1 MESQRQSTTTV
12 TTTPTPTPTP
22 TQRKYTGMDCR
33 FCQKSFSKGEHL
45 RRHERSHTGSRPF
58 VCKEC
63 RRPFARQDSL
73 ARHER
78 LHTRRESNYPNYPS
92 PPSSLVSQSSIPT
105 NMLPA
110 IDTNL
115 QVETPITQQGNM
127 EDRDAGHSIIGNTPS
142 STEDLDFE
150 LIWPDS
156 EDLFE
161 TLMSSDPTNSW
172 QMPIGM
178 LPVPITTRSRINNG
192 SFGIPGPFQEKGS
205 IGSIP
210 VGESHQAVHNV
221 SEMVTSLSSTVTAAV
236 EATSLTSVFLDECL
250 HMFFVRFIPTFP
262 VLHRSTFV
270 FRECTQPLLLNA
282 MAIGSLYL
290 GPKDSVAKGEALWR
304 LAHVAVAT
312 SWETLI
318 THQGPYDSCQGVQL
332 VVTALLAQIYGAL
345 SRNRVIRT
353 TSQAFHALG
362 FFWARQC
369 AISDSEAYSRSNLP
383 NQSATDEEKT
393 RAWKVWAAKE
403 IQQRALLGHYVLDGL
418 ISRMS
423 GETPSVRHAANQLGL
438 PSSETAF
445 EATTANEWL
454 NHMRSQEPLQYSFRS
469 IIRSLFA
476 PTGQPLTGFHALSAF
491 SLRVILE
498 GLQSLVS
505 DCDSDDLSTVGVPTK
520 LELRK
525 ALSHSFEAIS
535 MSPNL
540 SHSERLELLLRW
552 HTICLDACKD
562 SSLLCRSICSRY
574 GIVQHVCGGKNIMK
588 PEQDLISWA
597 STQEARKALLH
608 AIAIQEIVEQLPRG
622 RAHVIHIP
630 SSLFASATVY
640 CVFSLAG
647 QGAVNVPNI
656 VDWQAV
662 LATNEAVNSSI
673 QPGCTSQS
681 ETELYLRGEN
691 SFFRAMGTTKNL
703 LYELNSMQKLFKCLC
718 SQWGIAF
725 DMEDILDQWNTLC
738 H

>member
-1 MESQRQSTTTV
+1 MPPENAV
-12 TTTPTPTPTP
+12 
-22 TQRKYTGMDCR
+22 RKCTGMDY
-33 FCQKSFSKGEHL
+33 
-45 RRHERSHTGSRPF
+45 TGSRPF
-58 VCKEC
+58 ICKEC
-63 RRPFARQDSL
+63 RRPFSRQDSL

-78 LHTRRESNYPNYPS
+78 LHIRREFTYPS
-92 PPSSLVSQSSIPT
+92 PPSSSVSKSSIPT
-105 NMLPA
+105 IPPA
-110 IDTNL
+110 IETNY
-115 QVETPITQQGNM
+115 QVETPKTHQGVVPEQCVSNT
-127 EDRDAGHSIIGNTPS
+127 ALQATPS
-142 STEDLDFE
+142 SSAELDFE

-161 TLMSSDPTNSW
+161 TLMSNDSTNQW
-172 QMPIGM
+172 QMPMGT
-178 LPVPITTRSRINNG
+178 LPITTRTHMNN
-192 SFGIPGPFQEKGS
+192 SIFGIPGPFHDKSS
-205 IGSIP
+205 IGAIP
-210 VGESHQAVHNV
+210 IGESHQAVHNV

-262 VLHRSTFV
+262 VLHRATFV

-318 THQGPYDSCQGVQL
+318 THRGAHDTCQGVQL

-345 SRNRVIRT
+345 SKNRVIRT

-369 AISDSEAYSRSNLP
+369 AISDSEPYSMENLP
-383 NQSATDEEKT
+383 DQSASDEEKD
-393 RAWKVWAAKE
+393 RAWKAWAAKE

-438 PSSETAF
+438 PSSEAIF
-445 EATTANEWL
+445 EASNANEWL
-454 NHMRSQEPLQYSFRS
+454 NHLRSQEPVQYSFRN
-469 IIRSLFA
+469 IIRSLFLSSSQNPA
-476 PTGQPLTGFHALSAF
+476 INFHAFSAF
-491 SLRVILE
+491 SLRVVLE

-505 DCDSDDLSTVGVPTK
+505 DCDTEDVATIGVPTK
-520 LELRK
+520 IELRQ
-525 ALSHSFEAIS
+525 ALGQIYEGIS
-535 MSPNL
+535 TSPNL
-540 SHSERLELLLRW
+540 SNSERLETLLRW

-574 GIVQHVCGGKNIMK
+574 GIVQHVCGGKHTIK

-597 STQEARKALLH
+597 NTQEARRALLH

-630 SSLFASATVY
+630 NSLFASATVY
-640 CVFSLAG
+640 CAFSLAG
-647 QGAVNVPNI
+647 LGAVNVPNI
-656 VDWQAV
+656 VEWRAV
-662 LATNEAVNSSI
+662 LAHVDESGTVSA
-673 QPGCTSQS
+673 QPQS
-681 ETELYLRGEN
+681 ETQLYLQGNASVFRGL
-691 SFFRAMGTTKNL
+691 GTTKNL

-725 DMEDILDQWNTLC
+725 DMEDVLDQWNTLC

>member
-1 MESQRQSTTTV
+1 MESPKPSTAASD
-12 TTTPTPTPTP
+12 PAP
-22 TQRKYTGMDCR
+22 RKYTGMDCR
-33 FCQKSFSKGEHL
+33 FCQRSFSKGEHL

-58 VCKEC
+58 ICKDC
-63 RRPFARQDSL
+63 GRPFARQDSL

-78 LHTRRESNYPNYPS
+78 LHTRREINYPS
-92 PPSSLVSQSSIPT
+92 PPSSMISQSSIPSI
-105 NMLPA
+105 LPVV
-110 IDTNL
+110 DTNL
-115 QVETPITQQGNM
+115 QVETPKSQQGIMNNSG
-127 EDRDAGHSIIGNTPS
+127 ASHSIIGITPS
-142 STEDLDFE
+142 STEDIDFE
-150 LIWPDS
+150 LMWPDS

-161 TLMSSDPTNSW
+161 TLMSSDPMIPW
-172 QMPIGM
+172 QMPIGI
-178 LPVPITTRSRINNG
+178 LPVPITTRSHVNNG
-192 SFGIPGPFQEKGS
+192 SFGIPGPFQQKGS

-318 THQGPYDSCQGVQL
+318 THKGPYDSCQGVQL

-369 AISDSEAYSRSNLP
+369 AISDSEPYSRSNLP
-383 NQSATDEEKT
+383 SQNSTDEEKD
-393 RAWKVWAAKE
+393 RAWKFWAAKE
-403 IQQRALLGHYVLDGL
+403 IKQRALLGHYVLDGL

-445 EATTANEWL
+445 EARTASEWL
-454 NHMRSQEPLQYSFRS
+454 NHMRSQEPSQYSFRS
-469 IIRSLFA
+469 IIRSLFD
-476 PTGQPLTGFHALSAF
+476 PTNQPLTSFHAFSAF

-520 LELRK
+520 LESRK
-525 ALSHSFEAIS
+525 ALSHVFEAIS
-535 MSPNL
+535 ISSNL

-552 HTICLDACKD
+552 HTICLDTCKD

-597 STQEARKALLH
+597 GTEEARKALVH

-647 QGAVNVPNI
+647 QGAVSVPNV

-662 LATNEAVNSSI
+662 LATNDLGESSI
-673 QPGCTSQS
+673 QSTCSSHS
-681 ETELYLRGEN
+681 ETQLFLRGGN
-691 SFFRAMGTTKNL
+691 SAFRGLGTTKNL

-725 DMEDILDQWNTLC
+725 DMEDVLDQWNTLC

>member
-1 MESQRQSTTTV
+1 MPAENAV
-12 TTTPTPTPTP
+12 
-22 TQRKYTGMDCR
+22 RKSTGMDY
-33 FCQKSFSKGEHL
+33 
-45 RRHERSHTGSRPF
+45 TGSRPF
-58 VCKEC
+58 TCKEC

-78 LHTRRESNYPNYPS
+78 LHTRREVTYPS

-105 NMLPA
+105 ISTGIEANY
-110 IDTNL
+110 
-115 QVETPITQQGNM
+115 QVETPKAHQGM
-127 EDRDAGHSIIGNTPS
+127 VPEQCVSTAALQTTPS
-142 STEDLDFE
+142 SSAELDFE

-161 TLMSSDPTNSW
+161 TLMSTDPTNQW
-172 QMPIGM
+172 QMPMGT
-178 LPVPITTRSRINNG
+178 LPITTRTNLNN
-192 SFGIPGPFQEKGS
+192 SIFGTPGPFHDKSS
-205 IGSIP
+205 IGAIP
-210 VGESHQAVHNV
+210 IGESHQAVHNV

-318 THQGPYDSCQGVQL
+318 THRGAYDTCQGVQL

-345 SRNRVIRT
+345 SKNRVIRT

-369 AISDSEAYSRSNLP
+369 AISDSEPYRMDNLP
-383 NQSATDEEKT
+383 DQSASDEEKD
-393 RAWKVWAAKE
+393 RAWKTWAAKE

-438 PSSETAF
+438 PSSEAIF
-445 EATTANEWL
+445 EARNANEWL
-454 NHMRSQEPLQYSFRS
+454 NHMRSQEPTQYSFRN
-469 IIRSLFA
+469 IIRSLFLPSSQNPA
-476 PTGQPLTGFHALSAF
+476 INFHAFSAF
-491 SLRVILE
+491 SFRVVLE

-505 DCDSDDLSTVGVPTK
+505 DCDTEDVATIGVPTK
-520 LELRK
+520 IELRQ
-525 ALSHSFEAIS
+525 ALGQVYEGIS
-535 MSPNL
+535 TSPNL
-540 SHSERLELLLRW
+540 SNSERLEALLRW

-562 SSLLCRSICSRY
+562 TSLLCRSICSRY
-574 GIVQHVCGGKNIMK
+574 GIVQHVCGGKDTIK

-597 STQEARKALLH
+597 NTQEARRALLH

-630 SSLFASATVY
+630 NSLFASATVY

-647 QGAVNVPNI
+647 LGAVNVPNI
-656 VDWQAV
+656 VEWQAV
-662 LATNEAVNSSI
+662 LARVYE
-673 QPGCTSQS
+673 PGIPSTHSLS
-681 ETELYLRGEN
+681 ETQLYLQGEASVFRGL
-691 SFFRAMGTTKNL
+691 GTTKNL

-725 DMEDILDQWNTLC
+725 DMEDVLDQWNTLC

>member
-1 MESQRQSTTTV
+1 MEKESPKPSMTSETA
-12 TTTPTPTPTP
+12 P
-22 TQRKYTGMDCR
+22 RKYTT
-33 FCQKSFSKGEHL
+33 
-45 RRHERSHTGSRPF
+45 RHE
-58 VCKEC
+58 K
-63 RRPFARQDSL
+63 
-73 ARHER
+73 
-78 LHTRRESNYPNYPS
+78 LHTRRESNYPNYHS
-92 PPSSLVSQSSIPT
+92 PPLSSISQLSIPPVI
-105 NMLPA
+105 LPA
-110 IDTNL
+110 IDTTL
-115 QVETPITQQGNM
+115 QVEMPRIQQGIM
-127 EDRDAGHSIIGNTPS
+127 EDRGGAGHSMIGNTPF
-142 STEDLDFE
+142 STADIDFE

-172 QMPIGM
+172 QIPIGT
-178 LPVPITTRSRINNG
+178 LPIPITTRSHINNG
-192 SFGIPGPFQEKGS
+192 CFGIPGPSHEKGS

-210 VGESHQAVHNV
+210 
-221 SEMVTSLSSTVTAAV
+221 SSTVTAAV

-250 HMFFVRFIPTFP
+250 HMFFVRFIPTFT

-290 GPKDSVAKGEALWR
+290 GPKDSVTKGEALWR
-304 LAHVAVAT
+304 LAHIAVAST
-312 SWETLI
+312 WETLI
-318 THQGPYDSCQGVQL
+318 THQGPHDSCQE
-332 VVTALLAQIYGAL
+332 
-345 SRNRVIRT
+345 NRVIRT

-369 AISDSEAYSRSNLP
+369 AISDSEPYSINNLP
-383 NQSATDEEKT
+383 SQNATDEEKD
-393 RAWKVWAAKE
+393 RAWKFWAAKE

-438 PSSETAF
+438 PSSETEF
-445 EATTANEWL
+445 EAMTANAWL
-454 NHMRSQEPLQYSFRS
+454 DHMRSQEPSQHSFRK
-469 IIRSLFA
+469 
-476 PTGQPLTGFHALSAF
+476 
-491 SLRVILE
+491 

-505 DCDSDDLSTVGVPTK
+505 DCDSDDLATVGVPTK
-520 LELRK
+520 PELRK
-525 ALSHSFEAIS
+525 ALSHVFEAIS

-552 HTICLDACKD
+552 HTICLDTCKD

-597 STQEARKALLH
+597 NTEEARKALLH

-630 SSLFASATVY
+630 SSLFASATLY

-647 QGAVNVPNI
+647 HGAVNVPNI

-662 LATNEAVNSSI
+662 LTTNESGDAESI
-673 QPGCTSQS
+673 DSDCTGQS
-681 ETELYLRGEN
+681 ETQLYLRGGGESS
-691 SFFRAMGTTKNL
+691 SFRVMGMGTTTNL

-725 DMEDILDQWNTLC
+725 DMEDVLDQWKTLC

>member
-1 MESQRQSTTTV
+1 MESPTDIPSTTSE
-12 TTTPTPTPTP
+12 PAP
-22 TQRKYTGMDCR
+22 RKSTGMDCK

-58 VCKEC
+58 VCKHC
-63 RRPFARQDSL
+63 RRAFSRQDSL
-73 ARHER
+73 ARHEK
-78 LHTRRESNYPNYPS
+78 LHTRRERYPNYPS
-92 PPSSLVSQSSIPT
+92 PPSSLNSQTSLPA
-105 NMLPA
+105 MLPA
-110 IDTNL
+110 SDPNL
-115 QVETPITQQGNM
+115 QIETPKMQQGIM
-127 EDRDAGHSIIGNTPS
+127 EDSGAGPHITGNTPP
-142 STEDLDFE
+142 STSTADLDFE
-150 LIWPDS
+150 LIWPDA

-161 TLMSSDPTNSW
+161 NLMSSDSTNLW
-172 QMPIGM
+172 QMPIGT
-178 LPVPITTRSRINNG
+178 LPVPITTRSHVNSG
-192 SFGIPGPFQEKGS
+192 SFGILGPFREKGS

-210 VGESHQAVHNV
+210 VGESHKAVHNV

-318 THQGPYDSCQGVQL
+318 THQGPHDNCQGVQL
-332 VVTALLAQIYGAL
+332 VVTALLAQIYGVL
-345 SRNRVIRT
+345 SRNRAIRT

-369 AISDSEAYSRSNLP
+369 AISDSEPYSWSNLP
-383 NQSATDEEKT
+383 DQNATDEEKDK
-393 RAWKVWAAKE
+393 AWKSWAAKE

-438 PSSETAF
+438 PSSETVF

-454 NHMRSQEPLQYSFRS
+454 NHMRSQESSQYSFRS
-469 IIRSLFA
+469 IIRSLFN
-476 PTGQPLTGFHALSAF
+476 PISRPFTGIQAFSAF

-505 DCDSDDLSTVGVPTK
+505 DCDSDDLATVGVPTK
-520 LELRK
+520 LELRR
-525 ALSHSFEAIS
+525 ALSHVFEPIS
-535 MSPNL
+535 MSPNV

-552 HTICLDACKD
+552 HTICLDSCKD

-574 GIVQHVCGGKNIMK
+574 GIVQHVCGGKKIMK

-597 STQEARKALLH
+597 STEEARKALLH

-630 SSLFASATVY
+630 SALFASATVY
-640 CVFSLAG
+640 CVFTLAG
-647 QGAVNVPNI
+647 HGAVNVPNI
-656 VDWQAV
+656 VDWHAV
-662 LATNEAVNSSI
+662 LTTNDSGNSSS
-673 QPGCTSQS
+673 QSEYTSQS
-681 ETELYLRGEN
+681 GTLLYLRGE
-691 SFFRAMGTTKNL
+691 SSLLRVMGTTKNL

>member
-1 MESQRQSTTTV
+1 MPAENAV
-12 TTTPTPTPTP
+12 
-22 TQRKYTGMDCR
+22 RKSTGMDY
-33 FCQKSFSKGEHL
+33 
-45 RRHERSHTGSRPF
+45 TGSRPF
-58 VCKEC
+58 TCKEC

-78 LHTRRESNYPNYPS
+78 LHTRREVTYPS

-105 NMLPA
+105 ISTA
-110 IDTNL
+110 IEANY
-115 QVETPITQQGNM
+115 QVETPKAHQGMVPEQCVSNT
-127 EDRDAGHSIIGNTPS
+127 ALQTTPS
-142 STEDLDFE
+142 SSAELDFE

-161 TLMSSDPTNSW
+161 TLMSTDPTSQW
-172 QMPIGM
+172 QMPMGT
-178 LPVPITTRSRINNG
+178 LPISTRTNLNN
-192 SFGIPGPFQEKGS
+192 SIFGTPGPFHDKSS
-205 IGSIP
+205 IGAIP
-210 VGESHQAVHNV
+210 IGESHQAVHNV

-318 THQGPYDSCQGVQL
+318 THRGAYDTCQGVQL

-345 SRNRVIRT
+345 SKNRVIRT

-369 AISDSEAYSRSNLP
+369 AISDSEPYRMDNLP
-383 NQSATDEEKT
+383 DQSASDEEKD
-393 RAWKVWAAKE
+393 RAWKTWAAKE

-438 PSSETAF
+438 PSSEAIF
-445 EATTANEWL
+445 EARNANEWL
-454 NHMRSQEPLQYSFRS
+454 NHMRSQEPTQYSFRN
-469 IIRSLFA
+469 IIRSLFLPSSQNPA
-476 PTGQPLTGFHALSAF
+476 INFHAFSAF
-491 SLRVILE
+491 SFRVVLE

-505 DCDSDDLSTVGVPTK
+505 DCDTEDVATIGVPTK
-520 LELRK
+520 IELRQ
-525 ALSHSFEAIS
+525 ALGQVYEGIS
-535 MSPNL
+535 TSPNL
-540 SHSERLELLLRW
+540 SNSERLEALLRW

-562 SSLLCRSICSRY
+562 TSLLCRSICSRY
-574 GIVQHVCGGKNIMK
+574 GIVQHVCGGKDTIK

-597 STQEARKALLH
+597 NTQEARRALLH

-630 SSLFASATVY
+630 NSLFASATVY

-647 QGAVNVPNI
+647 LGAVNVPNI
-656 VDWQAV
+656 VEWQAV
-662 LATNEAVNSSI
+662 LARIYE
-673 QPGCTSQS
+673 PGIPSTHSLS
-681 ETELYLRGEN
+681 ETQLYLQGEASVFRGL
-691 SFFRAMGTTKNL
+691 GTTKNL

-725 DMEDILDQWNTLC
+725 DMEDVLDQWNTLC